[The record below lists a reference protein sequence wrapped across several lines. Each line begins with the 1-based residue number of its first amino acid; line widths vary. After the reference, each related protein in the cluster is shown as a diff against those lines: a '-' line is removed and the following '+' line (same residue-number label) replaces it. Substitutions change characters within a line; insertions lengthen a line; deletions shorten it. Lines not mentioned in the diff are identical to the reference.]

1 MFHTSYAELAHSDC
15 VHRRVYTDP
24 GIFEAEMQRIYGRTW
39 VFVAHE
45 SEVPNPGDF
54 KTDTFVHR
62 PIIVVRGSDGRV
74 RVLANTCPHR
84 GSRVCYEDYGSA
96 SRFRCM
102 YHGWTFST
110 EGRLIGVPMRERFEN
125 FNPDPEFGLVPL
137 PRVDSHRGFIFASLS
152 ADGPT
157 LREHLGAGMEYLDEF
172 CDRAP
177 DGTLGAG
184 KPIKYGY
191 AGNWKLQ
198 LENYADP
205 YHAAVLH
212 QSALEVGRT
221 ILKDKYTSTAFTPQS
236 IRKDY
241 RQRGYGLGHGMADF
255 GHGRGANWMNA
266 YLNPAYYAALR
277 EKYAEE
283 RARELLELDVH
294 LMIYPNLLMHSRA
307 NHYRVIKPIAVD
319 RTDVWAYPCRLGG
332 APKDVNDTLMLNT
345 SHHVSAMGEVQVDDM
360 QAFHWVQS
368 GLQNEGMEWVLFKLG
383 GANWQEDERG
393 QFQCE
398 SPSEGIIR
406 YQYREWAR
414 LMGANEVAV
423 RIPRIPVEVR

>member
-1 MFHTSYAELAHSDC
+1 MTLTSFAELAQADC

-24 GIFEAEMQRIYGRTW
+24 AVFDAEMQRIYGRTW
-39 VFVAHE
+39 IFIAHE

-54 KTDTFVHR
+54 KTDTLVRR

-84 GSRVCYEDYGSA
+84 GAKVCYTDYGSA

-102 YHGWTFST
+102 YHGWTYST
-110 EGRLIGVPMRERFEN
+110 DGRLIGVPQRERFEN
-125 FNPDPEFGLVPL
+125 FEPGPDFGLAPL
-137 PRVDSHRGFIFASLS
+137 PRVDSYRGFIFASLS
-152 ADGPT
+152 PDGLT
-157 LREHLGAGMEYLDEF
+157 LEEHLGAGTGYLDEF

-177 DGTLGAG
+177 DGGIQAT

-212 QSALEVGRT
+212 QSALEIGRT
-221 ILKDKYTSTAFTPQS
+221 ILKEKYASAEFTPRS
-236 IRKDY
+236 IRTNY
-241 RQRGYGLGHGMADF
+241 YQRGYGSGHGIADF
-255 GHGRGANWMNA
+255 GHGRGGNWMNA
-266 YLNPAYYAALR
+266 YRNPAYFEALR
-277 EKYAEE
+277 TKYDEE

-307 NHYRVIKPIAVD
+307 NHYRVIKPLAVD
-319 RTDVWAYPCRLGG
+319 KTEVWAYPCRLAG
-332 APKDVNDTLMLNT
+332 APPDVNDALLLNT

-360 QAFHWVQS
+360 QAFDWVQS
-368 GLQNEGMEWVLFKLG
+368 GLENETMEWVLFKLG
-383 GANWQEDERG
+383 GANWREDERG
-393 QFQCE
+393 QFQCD

-414 LMGANEVAV
+414 LMVAGELAA
-423 RIPRIPVEVR
+423 IPGITVGS